1 MSVRYTENVK
11 IDVKESVRN
20 DIENIHTSSGTKRKR
35 AVRVNNNVIQVDSI
49 DKIQNKGDLDAYVA
63 RFLDGLEMQDFNI
76 REVFEYTMALGKKY
90 YETNVVP
97 KLLTVLCNTK
107 PNHYQRKKV
116 VPLAT
121 GDVVEIGVGPGLNLQ
136 YYNFEKVNKVIGID
150 PSDELNKIAKKNAD
164 KVNLDI
170 EFNLSS
176 AESID
181 LPTSSVDSVVCTF
194 SLCSIPDPNKAL
206 NEIFRIL
213 KPGGKYFFC
222 EHGISPDM
230 TTRLFQNVTNIFY
243 PKLSGGCHANRDI
256 PKLITDAGLNIIEKD
271 TMYLPGSVKFLGYN
285 YWGVAVR

>member
-1 MSVRYTENVK
+1 MKK
-11 IDVKESVRN
+11 IAFKLATY
-20 DIENIHTSSGTKRKR
+20 I
-35 AVRVNNNVIQVDSI
+35 SI
-49 DKIQNKGDLDAYVA
+49 FFVLPILKL
-63 RFLDGLEMQDFNI
+63 F
-76 REVFEYTMALGKKY
+76 GKKF

-107 PNHYQRKKV
+107 PNHYQRQKI

-136 YYNFEKVNKVIGID
+136 YYNTTNVNKVIGID
-150 PSDELNKIAKKNAD
+150 PSDELNKIAKKNAN

-194 SLCSIPDPNKAL
+194 SLCSIPDPQKAL
-206 NEIFRIL
+206 NEIYRIL

-222 EHGISPDM
+222 EHGISPDFF
-230 TTRLFQNVTNIFY
+230 TKIFQNVTNIFY

-256 PKLITDAGLNIIEKD
+256 PKLITDSGLKIDEKD
-271 TMYLPGSVKFLGYN
+271 TMYLPGSVKFLGFN
-285 YWGVAVR
+285 YWGVAIR

>member
-1 MSVRYTENVK
+1 MKK
-11 IDVKESVRN
+11 IAFKLATYISIFFVLPILKLF
-20 DIENIHTSSGTKRKR
+20 GRK
-35 AVRVNNNVIQVDSI
+35 
-49 DKIQNKGDLDAYVA
+49 
-63 RFLDGLEMQDFNI
+63 F
-76 REVFEYTMALGKKY
+76 

-107 PNHYQRKKV
+107 PNHYQRQKI

-136 YYNFEKVNKVIGID
+136 YYNTTNVNKVIGID
-150 PSDELNKIAKKNAD
+150 PSNELNKIAKENAN

-194 SLCSIPDPNKAL
+194 SLCSIPDPKKAL
-206 NEIFRIL
+206 NEIYRIL

-222 EHGISPDM
+222 EHGISPDFF
-230 TTRLFQNVTNIFY
+230 TKVFQNVTNIFY

-256 PKLITDAGLNIIEKD
+256 PKLITDSGLKINEKD
-271 TMYLPGSVKFLGYN
+271 TMYLPGSVKFLGFN
-285 YWGVAVR
+285 YWGVAIR

>member
-1 MSVRYTENVK
+1 MKKVAFKFSTYV
-11 IDVKESVRN
+11 
-20 DIENIHTSSGTKRKR
+20 
-35 AVRVNNNVIQVDSI
+35 SI
-49 DKIQNKGDLDAYVA
+49 FFVLPILKL
-63 RFLDGLEMQDFNI
+63 F
-76 REVFEYTMALGKKY
+76 GKKY

-97 KLLTVLCNTK
+97 KLLTILCNTK

-136 YYNFEKVNKVIGID
+136 YYNFEKVNKIIGID

-206 NEIFRIL
+206 NEIYRIL

-222 EHGISPDM
+222 EHGISPDF
-230 TTRLFQNVTNIFY
+230 TTRVFQNVTNIFY

-256 PKLITDAGLNIIEKD
+256 PKLITDAGLNIVEKD

-285 YWGVAVR
+285 YWGLAVR

>member
-1 MSVRYTENVK
+1 MKKFVFKFSTYV
-11 IDVKESVRN
+11 
-20 DIENIHTSSGTKRKR
+20 
-35 AVRVNNNVIQVDSI
+35 SI
-49 DKIQNKGDLDAYVA
+49 
-63 RFLDGLEMQDFNI
+63 FLILPVLKLF
-76 REVFEYTMALGKKY
+76 GKKF
-90 YETNVVP
+90 YESKVLP

-116 VPLAT
+116 VPLAI

-136 YYNFEKVNKVIGID
+136 YYNLDTVNKVIGID
-150 PSDELNKIAKKNAD
+150 PSDELNKIAKKNAN

-194 SLCSIPDPNKAL
+194 SLCSIPNPQKAL
-206 NEIFRIL
+206 KEIHRIL
-213 KPGGKYFFC
+213 KPGGKYYFC
-222 EHGISPDM
+222 EHGISPDLS
-230 TTRLFQNVTNIFY
+230 TRVFQNVTDIFY

-256 PKLITDAGLNIIEKD
+256 PKLISESGLKILEKD

-285 YWGVAVR
+285 YWGVAIR

>member
-1 MSVRYTENVK
+1 MKKVAFK
-11 IDVKESVRN
+11 ILTY
-20 DIENIHTSSGTKRKR
+20 I
-35 AVRVNNNVIQVDSI
+35 SI
-49 DKIQNKGDLDAYVA
+49 
-63 RFLDGLEMQDFNI
+63 FLVLPILKLF
-76 REVFEYTMALGKKY
+76 GKKY
-90 YETNVVP
+90 YETKVVP

-121 GDVVEIGVGPGLNLQ
+121 GVVVEIGVGPGLNLQ

-222 EHGISPDM
+222 EHGISPDT
-230 TTRLFQNVTNIFY
+230 TTRVFQNVTNIFY

>member
-1 MSVRYTENVK
+1 MKK
-11 IDVKESVRN
+11 IAFKLATY
-20 DIENIHTSSGTKRKR
+20 I
-35 AVRVNNNVIQVDSI
+35 SI
-49 DKIQNKGDLDAYVA
+49 FFVLPILKL
-63 RFLDGLEMQDFNI
+63 F
-76 REVFEYTMALGKKY
+76 GKKF

-107 PNHYQRKKV
+107 PNHYQRQKI

-136 YYNFEKVNKVIGID
+136 YYNTTNVNKVIGID
-150 PSDELNKIAKKNAD
+150 PSDELNKIAKKNAN

-194 SLCSIPDPNKAL
+194 SLCSIPDPKKAL
-206 NEIFRIL
+206 NEIYRIL

-222 EHGISPDM
+222 EHGISPDFF
-230 TTRLFQNVTNIFY
+230 TKVFQNVTNIFY

-256 PKLITDAGLNIIEKD
+256 PKLITDSGLKIDEKD
-271 TMYLPGSVKFLGYN
+271 TMYLPGSVKFLGFN
-285 YWGVAVR
+285 YWGVAIR

>member
-1 MSVRYTENVK
+1 MKKVAFKFLTYV
-11 IDVKESVRN
+11 
-20 DIENIHTSSGTKRKR
+20 
-35 AVRVNNNVIQVDSI
+35 SI
-49 DKIQNKGDLDAYVA
+49 
-63 RFLDGLEMQDFNI
+63 FLVLPILKLF
-76 REVFEYTMALGKKY
+76 GKKY

-97 KLLTVLCNTK
+97 KLLTILCNTK

-206 NEIFRIL
+206 NEIYRIL

-222 EHGISPDM
+222 EHGISPDF
-230 TTRLFQNVTNIFY
+230 TTRVFQNVTNIFY

-256 PKLITDAGLNIIEKD
+256 PKLITDAGLNIVEKD

-285 YWGVAVR
+285 YWGLAVR

>member
-1 MSVRYTENVK
+1 MKK
-11 IDVKESVRN
+11 IAFKLATY
-20 DIENIHTSSGTKRKR
+20 I
-35 AVRVNNNVIQVDSI
+35 SI
-49 DKIQNKGDLDAYVA
+49 FFVLPILKL
-63 RFLDGLEMQDFNI
+63 F
-76 REVFEYTMALGKKY
+76 GKKF

-107 PNHYQRKKV
+107 PNHYQRQKI

-136 YYNFEKVNKVIGID
+136 YYNTTNVNKVIGID
-150 PSDELNKIAKKNAD
+150 PSDELNKIAKKNAN

-194 SLCSIPDPNKAL
+194 SLCSIPDPKKAL
-206 NEIFRIL
+206 NEIYRIL

-222 EHGISPDM
+222 EHGISPDFF
-230 TTRLFQNVTNIFY
+230 TKVFQNVTNIFY

-256 PKLITDAGLNIIEKD
+256 PKLITDSGLNIDQKD
-271 TMYLPGSVKFLGYN
+271 TMYLPGSVKFLGFN
-285 YWGVAVR
+285 YWGVAIR

>member
-1 MSVRYTENVK
+1 MKK
-11 IDVKESVRN
+11 IGFKLATY
-20 DIENIHTSSGTKRKR
+20 I
-35 AVRVNNNVIQVDSI
+35 SI
-49 DKIQNKGDLDAYVA
+49 FFVLPILKL
-63 RFLDGLEMQDFNI
+63 F
-76 REVFEYTMALGKKY
+76 GKKF

-107 PNHYQRKKV
+107 PNHYQRQKI

-136 YYNFEKVNKVIGID
+136 YYNTTNVNKVIGID
-150 PSDELNKIAKKNAD
+150 PSDELNKIAKKNAN

-194 SLCSIPDPNKAL
+194 SLCSIPDPKKAL
-206 NEIFRIL
+206 NEIYRIL

-222 EHGISPDM
+222 EHGISPDFF
-230 TTRLFQNVTNIFY
+230 TKVFQNVTNIFY

-256 PKLITDAGLNIIEKD
+256 PKLITDSGLKIDEKD
-271 TMYLPGSVKFLGYN
+271 TMYLPGSVKFLGFN
-285 YWGVAVR
+285 YWGVAIR

>member
-1 MSVRYTENVK
+1 MKK
-11 IDVKESVRN
+11 IAFKLATY
-20 DIENIHTSSGTKRKR
+20 I
-35 AVRVNNNVIQVDSI
+35 SI
-49 DKIQNKGDLDAYVA
+49 FFVLPVLKL
-63 RFLDGLEMQDFNI
+63 F
-76 REVFEYTMALGKKY
+76 GKKF

-107 PNHYQRKKV
+107 PNHYQRKKI

-136 YYNFEKVNKVIGID
+136 YYNTTNVNKVIGID
-150 PSDELNKIAKKNAD
+150 PSDELNKIAKKNAN
-164 KVNLDI
+164 KVNLEI

-194 SLCSIPDPNKAL
+194 SLCSIPDPKKAL
-206 NEIFRIL
+206 NEIYRIL

-222 EHGISPDM
+222 EHGISPDFF
-230 TTRLFQNVTNIFY
+230 TKVFQNVTNIFY

-256 PKLITDAGLNIIEKD
+256 PKLITDSGLKIDEKD
-271 TMYLPGSVKFLGYN
+271 TMYLPGSVKFLGFN
-285 YWGVAVR
+285 YWGVAIR

>member
-1 MSVRYTENVK
+1 MKK
-11 IDVKESVRN
+11 IAFKLATY
-20 DIENIHTSSGTKRKR
+20 I
-35 AVRVNNNVIQVDSI
+35 SI
-49 DKIQNKGDLDAYVA
+49 FFVLPILKL
-63 RFLDGLEMQDFNI
+63 F
-76 REVFEYTMALGKKY
+76 GKKF
-90 YETNVVP
+90 YEKNVVP

-107 PNHYQRKKV
+107 PNHYQRQKI

-136 YYNFEKVNKVIGID
+136 YYNTTNVNKVIGID
-150 PSDELNKIAKKNAD
+150 PSDELNKIAKKNAN

-194 SLCSIPDPNKAL
+194 SLCSIPDPKKAL
-206 NEIFRIL
+206 NEIYRIL

-222 EHGISPDM
+222 EHGISPDFF
-230 TTRLFQNVTNIFY
+230 TKVFQNVTNIFY

-256 PKLITDAGLNIIEKD
+256 PKLITDSGLKIDEKD
-271 TMYLPGSVKFLGYN
+271 TMYLPGSVKFLGFN
-285 YWGVAVR
+285 YWGVAIR

>member
-1 MSVRYTENVK
+1 MKKVAFK
-11 IDVKESVRN
+11 ILTY
-20 DIENIHTSSGTKRKR
+20 I
-35 AVRVNNNVIQVDSI
+35 SI
-49 DKIQNKGDLDAYVA
+49 
-63 RFLDGLEMQDFNI
+63 FLVLPILKLF
-76 REVFEYTMALGKKY
+76 GKKY

-206 NEIFRIL
+206 NEILRIL

-222 EHGISPDM
+222 EHGISPDT
-230 TTRLFQNVTNIFY
+230 TTRVFQNVTNIFY

>member
-1 MSVRYTENVK
+1 MKK
-11 IDVKESVRN
+11 IAFKISTY
-20 DIENIHTSSGTKRKR
+20 I
-35 AVRVNNNVIQVDSI
+35 SI
-49 DKIQNKGDLDAYVA
+49 
-63 RFLDGLEMQDFNI
+63 FLVLPILKLF
-76 REVFEYTMALGKKY
+76 GKKY

-150 PSDELNKIAKKNAD
+150 PSGELNKIAKKNAD

-213 KPGGKYFFC
+213 KPGGKFYASVPASWPEKICWRLSKDYQNQPGGHLRIFNQGNFVSEIENLGFKFLFSEKFHSIHSPYWWLRCFFW
-222 EHGISPDM
+222 SSQDS
-230 TTRLFQNVTNIFY
+230 NIFV
-243 PKLSGGCHANRDI
+243 KLYKRILERHILKKPIIIDSVD
-256 PKLITDAGLNIIEKD
+256 KLLNPIIGKSFSMYFEK
-271 TMYLPGSVKFLGYN
+271 M
-285 YWGVAVR
+285 

>member
-1 MSVRYTENVK
+1 MKK
-11 IDVKESVRN
+11 IAFKLATY
-20 DIENIHTSSGTKRKR
+20 I
-35 AVRVNNNVIQVDSI
+35 SI
-49 DKIQNKGDLDAYVA
+49 FFVLPILKL
-63 RFLDGLEMQDFNI
+63 F
-76 REVFEYTMALGKKY
+76 GKKF
-90 YETNVVP
+90 YETKVVP

-107 PNHYQRKKV
+107 PNHYQRQKI

-136 YYNFEKVNKVIGID
+136 YYNTTNVNKVIGID
-150 PSDELNKIAKKNAD
+150 PSDELNKIAKKNAN

-194 SLCSIPDPNKAL
+194 SLCSIPDPKKAL
-206 NEIFRIL
+206 NEIYRIL

-222 EHGISPDM
+222 EHGISPDFF
-230 TTRLFQNVTNIFY
+230 TKVFQNVTNIFY

-256 PKLITDAGLNIIEKD
+256 PKLITDSGLKIDEKD
-271 TMYLPGSVKFLGYN
+271 TMYLPGSVKFLGFN
-285 YWGVAVR
+285 YWGVAIR

>member
-1 MSVRYTENVK
+1 MKK
-11 IDVKESVRN
+11 IAFKLATY
-20 DIENIHTSSGTKRKR
+20 I
-35 AVRVNNNVIQVDSI
+35 SI
-49 DKIQNKGDLDAYVA
+49 FFVLPILKL
-63 RFLDGLEMQDFNI
+63 F
-76 REVFEYTMALGKKY
+76 GKKF

-97 KLLTVLCNTK
+97 KLLTILCNTK
-107 PNHYQRKKV
+107 PNHYQRQKI

-136 YYNFEKVNKVIGID
+136 YYNTTNVNKVIGID
-150 PSDELNKIAKKNAD
+150 PSDELNKIAKKNAN

-194 SLCSIPDPNKAL
+194 SLCSIPDPIKAL
-206 NEIFRIL
+206 NEIYRIL

-222 EHGISPDM
+222 EHGISPDFF
-230 TTRLFQNVTNIFY
+230 TKVFQNVTNIFY

-256 PKLITDAGLNIIEKD
+256 PKLITDSGLKIDEKD
-271 TMYLPGSVKFLGYN
+271 TMYLPGSVKFLGFN
-285 YWGVAVR
+285 YWGVAIR

>member
-1 MSVRYTENVK
+1 MKKFVFKFSTYV
-11 IDVKESVRN
+11 
-20 DIENIHTSSGTKRKR
+20 
-35 AVRVNNNVIQVDSI
+35 SI
-49 DKIQNKGDLDAYVA
+49 
-63 RFLDGLEMQDFNI
+63 FLILPVLKLF
-76 REVFEYTMALGKKY
+76 GKKF
-90 YETNVVP
+90 YESRVLP

-116 VPLAT
+116 VPLAI

-136 YYNFEKVNKVIGID
+136 YYNLDTVNKVIGID
-150 PSDELNKIAKKNAD
+150 PSDELNKIAKKNAN

-194 SLCSIPDPNKAL
+194 SLCSIPNPQKAL
-206 NEIFRIL
+206 KEIYRIL
-213 KPGGKYFFC
+213 KPGGKYYFC
-222 EHGISPDM
+222 EHGISPDLS
-230 TTRLFQNVTNIFY
+230 TRVFQNVTNVFY

-256 PKLITDAGLNIIEKD
+256 PKLISESGLKILEKD

-285 YWGVAVR
+285 YWGVAIR

>member
-1 MSVRYTENVK
+1 MKK
-11 IDVKESVRN
+11 IAFKLATY
-20 DIENIHTSSGTKRKR
+20 I
-35 AVRVNNNVIQVDSI
+35 SI
-49 DKIQNKGDLDAYVA
+49 FFVLPILKL
-63 RFLDGLEMQDFNI
+63 F
-76 REVFEYTMALGKKY
+76 GKKF
-90 YETNVVP
+90 YETKVVP

-107 PNHYQRKKV
+107 PNHYQRQKI

-136 YYNFEKVNKVIGID
+136 YYNTTNVNKVIGID
-150 PSDELNKIAKKNAD
+150 PSDELNKIAKKNAN

-194 SLCSIPDPNKAL
+194 SLCSIPDPKKAL
-206 NEIFRIL
+206 NEIYRIL

-222 EHGISPDM
+222 EHGISPDFF
-230 TTRLFQNVTNIFY
+230 TKVFQNVTNIFY

-256 PKLITDAGLNIIEKD
+256 PKLITDSGLKIDKKD
-271 TMYLPGSVKFLGYN
+271 TMYLPGSVKFLGFN
-285 YWGVAVR
+285 YWGVAIR

>member
-1 MSVRYTENVK
+1 MKKIVFKLATYMSIFFVLPILK
-11 IDVKESVRN
+11 
-20 DIENIHTSSGTKRKR
+20 
-35 AVRVNNNVIQVDSI
+35 
-49 DKIQNKGDLDAYVA
+49 L
-63 RFLDGLEMQDFNI
+63 F
-76 REVFEYTMALGKKY
+76 GKKF

-107 PNHYQRKKV
+107 PNHYQRQKI

-136 YYNFEKVNKVIGID
+136 YYNTTNVNKVIGID
-150 PSDELNKIAKKNAD
+150 PSDELNKIAKKNAN

-194 SLCSIPDPNKAL
+194 SLCSIPDPKKAL
-206 NEIFRIL
+206 NEIYRIL

-222 EHGISPDM
+222 EHGISPDFS
-230 TTRLFQNVTNIFY
+230 TKVFQNVTNIFY

-256 PKLITDAGLNIIEKD
+256 PKLITDSGLNIDEKD
-271 TMYLPGSVKFLGYN
+271 TMYLPGSVKFLGFN
-285 YWGVAVR
+285 YWGVAIR

>member
-1 MSVRYTENVK
+1 MKK
-11 IDVKESVRN
+11 IAFKLATY
-20 DIENIHTSSGTKRKR
+20 I
-35 AVRVNNNVIQVDSI
+35 SI
-49 DKIQNKGDLDAYVA
+49 FFVLPILKL
-63 RFLDGLEMQDFNI
+63 F
-76 REVFEYTMALGKKY
+76 GKKF

-107 PNHYQRKKV
+107 PNHYQRQKI

-136 YYNFEKVNKVIGID
+136 YYNTTNVNKVIGID
-150 PSDELNKIAKKNAD
+150 PSNELNKIAKDNAN

-194 SLCSIPDPNKAL
+194 SLCSIPDPKKAL
-206 NEIFRIL
+206 NEIYRIL

-222 EHGISPDM
+222 EHGISPDFF
-230 TTRLFQNVTNIFY
+230 TKVFQNVTNIFY

-256 PKLITDAGLNIIEKD
+256 PKLITDSGLKINEKD
-271 TMYLPGSVKFLGYN
+271 TMYLPGSVKFLGFN
-285 YWGVAVR
+285 YWGVAIR

>member
-1 MSVRYTENVK
+1 MKK
-11 IDVKESVRN
+11 IAFKFLTYV
-20 DIENIHTSSGTKRKR
+20 
-35 AVRVNNNVIQVDSI
+35 SI
-49 DKIQNKGDLDAYVA
+49 
-63 RFLDGLEMQDFNI
+63 FLVLPILKLF
-76 REVFEYTMALGKKY
+76 GKKY

-97 KLLTVLCNTK
+97 KLLTILCNTK

-206 NEIFRIL
+206 NEIYRIL

-222 EHGISPDM
+222 EHGISPDF
-230 TTRLFQNVTNIFY
+230 TTRVFQNVTNIFY

-256 PKLITDAGLNIIEKD
+256 PKLITDAGLNIVEKD

-285 YWGVAVR
+285 YWGLAVR